1 MLDMANRGELDDEG
15 YKRLA
20 QLWLLT
26 QQSSLQGFTRY
37 NPQGRYSMTRGAK
50 ALCRYKICSTI
61 NQ

>member
-1 MLDMANRGELDDEG
+1 MADRGELDDEG

-20 QLWLLT
+20 QLWLMT

-37 NPQGRYSMTRGAK
+37 NPQSRYSMTEGQQG
-50 ALCRYKICSTI
+50 LPICGITGTI